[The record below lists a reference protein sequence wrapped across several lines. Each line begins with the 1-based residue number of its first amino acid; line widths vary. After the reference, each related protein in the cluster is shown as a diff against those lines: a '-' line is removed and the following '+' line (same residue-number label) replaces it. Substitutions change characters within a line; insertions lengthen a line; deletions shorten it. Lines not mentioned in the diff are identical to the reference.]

1 MNKHTSQVLN
11 IFVLSFLVIFM
22 LVLILKKNE
31 PFSISN
37 LPYRK
42 YGLQDPNRKYD
53 ISQLDYAVLLSKA
66 RLDSYR
72 FPGTG
77 TLSWE
82 SDSVLRNK
90 NLMPIMNLFYGRS
103 CPPPLISQMGG
114 YAIYNSQNEML
125 PVEERPETL

>member
-1 MNKHTSQVLN
+1 MNKHTSQILN

-66 RLDSYR
+66 RLDSNR

-103 CPPPLISQMGG
+103 CPPPLISQIGG

-125 PVEERPETL
+125 PVEERQQTL

>member
-1 MNKHTSQVLN
+1 MNKNTSQILN

-22 LVLILKKNE
+22 IVLILKKNE

-42 YGLQDPNRKYD
+42 YGLQNPNARYN

-66 RLDSYR
+66 KLDSNR
-72 FPGTG
+72 FPGAG

-103 CPPPLISQMGG
+103 CPPPLMI
-114 YAIYNSQNEML
+114 AEIL
-125 PVEERPETL
+125 TLGFLLM